1 MNFSGQFNVSID
13 LKGRV
18 SVPATFREELRE
30 SYQSESV
37 FVTVFKDGLV
47 AYPPSRWEKIREN
60 VKALP
65 EGPVKDAYRRN
76 RIAPAQECLFN
87 KQGRVQI
94 PQALREHADLQKDAV
109 VVGMDDKIEIWNQQ
123 THAKIKLVSESLID
137 ENPQTQADLGF

>member
-1 MNFSGQFNVSID
+1 MNFSGQYNVSID
-13 LKGRV
+13 LKGRI

-37 FVTVFKDGLV
+37 FVTVFKEGLI

-65 EGPVKDAYRRN
+65 EGPVKDAFRRN

-94 PQALREHADLQKDAV
+94 PQALREHAGLQKDAV

-123 THAKIKLVSESLID
+123 THANIKLVSEALID